1 MTKQTE
7 NPKTIRFA
15 VFIPTILCLT
25 IAIFL
30 QFIIFATSPKIE
42 DNLLP
47 QLYLDFK
54 GVLIGYCALGFL
66 LLILNSFIFKFNK
79 SENLGSLVIFSIV
92 DWLTFILWF
101 IIYVNE

>member
-30 QFIIFATSPKIE
+30 QFIIFATSPKIKG
-42 DNLLP
+42 NLLP
-47 QLYLDFK
+47 QFYLDLQ
-54 GVLIGYCALGFL
+54 GVLIEYFALGFL

-79 SENLGSLVIFSIV
+79 RKNLRSLIIFSII